1 MAVRFVVRS
10 RDGQTLLE
18 ELAFPFDQARIVLGR
33 APSADV
39 RIPSRTVSEAHASV
53 QMRGS
58 DWLLTDLGSR
68 NGTKHNGQRVP
79 PERTKKLH
87 DGDLLELGNYVL
99 SFHTGVVMTEPMS
112 AERTAELARRL
123 WREAQSA
130 RGVKLDAPSLR
141 VVNGPRAGTRMEI
154 PPAPSRLHIGS
165 HEGCQMQLPEAVL
178 ARETLEVVHDVEGVL
193 IRSVSGDSLIQLSG
207 HRYKARRLRDRDEL
221 QVGTTRLVFEEPA
234 QVEIDSLKGTPDQ
247 PVSVKPTAERPEKKI
262 EKKEKSSSGPA
273 TEPQRIERTQTAQA
287 GRNSETPRPE
297 PAVSTTPRTGPT
309 IAELVIYALAIAVLL
324 ASGLALALLLR
335 AR

>member
-10 RDGQTLLE
+10 RDGQTLQE

-33 APSADV
+33 ASSADV

-58 DWLLTDLGSR
+58 DWVLTDLGSR
-68 NGTKHNGQRVP
+68 NGTKHNGQRVL
-79 PERTKKLH
+79 PERTKKLQ

-141 VVNGPRAGTRMEI
+141 VVNGPRAGVRMEI

-165 HEGCQMQLPEAVL
+165 HEGCQLQLPEPVL

-221 QVGTTRLVFEEPA
+221 QVGTTRLTFEEPA

-247 PVSVKPTAERPEKKI
+247 PLSLKPASEKQT
-262 EKKEKSSSGPA
+262 PA
-273 TEPQRIERTQTAQA
+273 GQTAQRSA
-287 GRNSETPRPE
+287 GKERTETAKVGGQSEPPRPE
-297 PAVSTTPRTGPT
+297 ATGSPAPRSGPT